1 MKVNSFSQVARVVF
15 PVLVLIFNLVYFNY
29 YFNSA
34 FEGSDEYD
42 GFTFLNSTN
51 GEL

>member
-1 MKVNSFSQVARVVF
+1 MKVSSFSQVGRVLF
-15 PVLVLIFNLVYFNY
+15 PVLVLIFNLVYFN
-29 YFNSA
+29 SA
-34 FEGSDEYD
+34 FKGSDEYD